1 MARKTIGF
9 NPLDQLDIPKEKK
22 GGKDKKARKP
32 AQSGGVRAEIQ
43 EAILKPPARKKGIT
57 GLIRSMFGR

>member
-1 MARKTIGF
+1 M
-9 NPLDQLDIPKEKK
+9 DQLDIPKEKK